1 VYLLQLLLPLYDN
14 AGGSELLLSVQS
26 YRDLKVWQIA
36 VELALES
43 YRRTSRFPADERY
56 GLASQ
61 IRRAA
66 TAVAANIAE
75 GHGRAYR
82 REYAYHLSVA
92 RGSVMEVEV
101 HFLIAERLNYVAS
114 AELELLREYCD
125 AASRMLT
132 NLQRSLKRGT

>member
-82 REYAYHLSVA
+82 REYAYQLSVA

-114 AELELLREYCD
+114 AELELLREHCD
-125 AASRMLT
+125 AVSRMLT